1 MLATEADRTSAELRA
16 QQEALAQ
23 ERSVVPI
30 GLGDRVRIPRY
41 DVVGEV
47 VDLDRREDVAAVKA
61 GQIRISCRAS
71 ECELIQSAAD
81 RAEPAPPAGEVLS
94 LRDEALD
101 DSPLEVD
108 LRGMTADEVSFP
120 VAGALEQAYHT
131 GRASI
136 RFIHGKGTGVLRQR
150 VAELLQR
157 HPYVVEFRVGHW
169 NEGGDGVTVVTMENQ
184 AESGN

>member
-1 MLATEADRTSAELRA
+1 
-16 QQEALAQ
+16 
-23 ERSVVPI
+23 
-30 GLGDRVRIPRY
+30 
-41 DVVGEV
+41 
-47 VDLDRREDVAAVKA
+47 
-61 GQIRISCRAS
+61 
-71 ECELIQSAAD
+71 
-81 RAEPAPPAGEVLS
+81 VLS